1 MVNETTSKS
10 ANYGSKSR
18 KERVDLARSR
28 DILDVAEQLGMEL
41 ERAGRDYRWK
51 EHDSLVITPN
61 KNVWKWFSR
70 DQGGD
75 VIALVETIKEIN
87 FNQAIDYL
95 NDGVFKTFDYSG
107 KQEKQEP
114 FRYLMEKYEHPD
126 FEIARNYLKNERG
139 LSDETI
145 NFFLTSGKMAEAT
158 RKKGDYFEPVIV
170 FKYKDL
176 DGKLVGASL
185 QGIVENRVQHPER
198 GRLKQIIQNSDSMQG
213 FSVDVGNPKRLV
225 FAESSIDL
233 MSYYQANK
241 DHLNDVRLVAMDGL
255 KESTVGFH
263 LAQLQSELSGRP
275 LNWSREQLADG
286 VNIAAQNGFFKDGKR
301 SDMITLAV
309 DNDTAGHNFITNFL
323 KKEIPVQIDI
333 PPILYRNQ
341 DKADWNDYLSRPV
354 TPGTNLSHIYSFD
367 GEEYH
372 YQGYYPEELADFKQK
387 ELATDERQVLIS
399 KEVLTKKE
407 LKSHIIILRAC

>member
-10 ANYGSKSR
+10 ANFGSKSR

-95 NDGVFKTFDYSG
+95 NDGVFKTFDSSG
-107 KQEKQEP
+107 RQEKQEP

-126 FEIARNYLKNERG
+126 FETARNYLKNERG

-145 NFFLTSGKMAEAT
+145 NFFLASGKMAEAT

-176 DGKLVGASL
+176 DGK
-185 QGIVENRVQHPER
+185 
-198 GRLKQIIQNSDSMQG
+198 
-213 FSVDVGNPKRLV
+213 
-225 FAESSIDL
+225 
-233 MSYYQANK
+233 
-241 DHLNDVRLVAMDGL
+241 GL
-255 KESTVGFH
+255 
-263 LAQLQSELSGRP
+263 
-275 LNWSREQLADG
+275 
-286 VNIAAQNGFFKDGKR
+286 
-301 SDMITLAV
+301 
-309 DNDTAGHNFITNFL
+309 
-323 KKEIPVQIDI
+323 
-333 PPILYRNQ
+333 
-341 DKADWNDYLSRPV
+341 
-354 TPGTNLSHIYSFD
+354 
-367 GEEYH
+367 
-372 YQGYYPEELADFKQK
+372 
-387 ELATDERQVLIS
+387 
-399 KEVLTKKE
+399 
-407 LKSHIIILRAC
+407 